1 MPRRRHHIRKHRS
14 NKSHMAYVRSFI
26 GKRKGRRRYSN
37 KKNRELNYL

>member
-1 MPRRRHHIRKHRS
+1 MPRRRIRKHSS

-26 GKRKGRRRYSN
+26 GRRKGGRRRYSN